1 MKDIRFGM
9 FVTSRLSWEQIRAQ
23 TKESEKLGFHSMWF
37 ADHLV
42 LRGPRLEGWTLLS
55 ALAPVTERI
64 RLGPLVL
71 CNSFRNPALLAK
83 MAATLDV
90 ISGGRLEFGIG
101 AGWHETE
108 YRAYGYEFPKGR
120 IRIRQLEEGVRIIRL
135 MWTEEHPTYEGKYF
149 SIEDAYCEPR
159 PVQKPHPPITIG
171 GGGERFTLRV
181 VAKYADRCNFIG
193 SLESCQR
200 KLEALKAHCSTT
212 GRNYDEVEKSLFS
225 YIHLGADE
233 HSLKKDMKRIYD
245 MSRLPQRFEDWYRGN
260 RESMITGTPEAC
272 IERIKQFGDA
282 GFTLVILRFYET
294 PSVERIRQVHDQIV
308 ECI

>member
-1 MKDIRFGM
+1 MKNPRFGM
-9 FVTSRLSWEQIRAQ
+9 FVTSRLSWDQIKAQ

-42 LRGPRLEGWTLLS
+42 LRGPRLESWTLLS
-55 ALAPVTERI
+55 ALAPVTDRI

-108 YRAYGYEFPKGR
+108 YRAYGYDFPQGR
-120 IRIRQLEEGVRIIRL
+120 IRIGQLEEGVKIIRL
-135 MWTEEHPTYEGKYF
+135 MWTEKHPTYEGKHF
-149 SIEDAYCEPR
+149 SIKDAYCEPQ
-159 PVQKPHPPITIG
+159 PVQKPYPPITIG

-193 SLESCQR
+193 SLETCQR
-200 KLEALKAHCSTT
+200 KLEALRAHCSTI

-225 YIHLGADE
+225 YIHLGDDE
-233 HSLKKDMKRIYD
+233 SSLKKDMKRIYD
-245 MSRLPQRFEDWYRGN
+245 MSRVTQRFEDWYRNN
-260 RESMITGTPEAC
+260 RETMIAGTPEAC
-272 IERIKQFGDA
+272 IERIKEFENA
-282 GFTLVILRFYET
+282 GFTLIILRFYET
-294 PSVERIRQVHDQIV
+294 PSVEKIRQVHDQIV